1 MTESIEL
8 KQVRTFAH
16 DALKLKNTFAKA
28 FEAVNK
34 ITAGDSTVTRR
45 YFELERIREK
55 EAQAYNKV
63 LKLFGEEPETTDDF
77 YEDFVNEQKKEFES
91 KRKNLNRLN

>member
-1 MTESIEL
+1 MPESIEL

-28 FEAVNK
+28 YK
-34 ITAGDSTVTRR
+34 IVSTIAGDLTVTRR
-45 YFELERIREK
+45 YLELERIHEK
-55 EAQAYNKV
+55 EANAYNNV

-77 YEDFVNEQKKEFES
+77 YEDFVNTEKKMFES
-91 KRKNLNRLN
+91 A

>member
-28 FEAVNK
+28 YK
-34 ITAGDSTVTRR
+34 IVSTIAGDLTVTRR
-45 YFELERIREK
+45 YFELERVHEK
-55 EAQAYNKV
+55 EAQAYNNV

-77 YEDFVNEQKKEFES
+77 YEDFVDEQKKMFES
-91 KRKNLNRLN
+91 A

>member
-16 DALKLKNTFAKA
+16 DALKLRNTFAKA
-28 FEAVNK
+28 FK
-34 ITAGDSTVTRR
+34 ITAGDFTVTRR
-45 YFELERIREK
+45 YFELERVHEK
-55 EAQAYNKV
+55 EAQAYNNV

-77 YEDFVNEQKKEFES
+77 YEDFVDEQKKMFES
-91 KRKNLNRLN
+91 A